1 VGDFG
6 DRRVGGGGAVEDK
19 VGIGEGGV
27 PTLDE
32 GRAVGQVAGVRLEEG
47 LRAGTGDEARPKVG
61 VQEAAAHK
69 VGAFK
74 SGGRARGS
82 GVGDGR
88 EKSGVFEGKER
99 IGKVREGFAD
109 ARETGG
115 GEEDVKATIVVGG
128 GGEIKTSGA
137 MLGPRLSGEGRVEGD
152 NKLAGGMCQRSR
164 YRLPHP
170 RLAKSCNGTSSL
182 INYIIYT
189 RDRCSIY
196 STSCIYTIPVQVCP
210 RHCSTG

>member
-1 VGDFG
+1 VTSRGREKVERRWSGGGVWTRVEGDPVRDFG
-6 DRRVGGGGAVEDK
+6 DRRVGGGGAVGDK

-27 PTLDE
+27 PTWGE

-69 VGAFK
+69 VGAFE

-82 GVGDGR
+82 GVGDRR

-137 MLGPRLSGEGRVEGD
+137 MLGPRLPGEG
-152 NKLAGGMCQRSR
+152 
-164 YRLPHP
+164 
-170 RLAKSCNGTSSL
+170 
-182 INYIIYT
+182 
-189 RDRCSIY
+189 
-196 STSCIYTIPVQVCP
+196 
-210 RHCSTG
+210 